1 MRRRSGR
8 SLEVPFR
15 ARRKRA
21 ACGEDSR
28 GDRFS
33 GGARPMNSS
42 PLSSS
47 PSTWQFI
54 RETWGSA
61 RPLELVLLL
70 TLLLLVTRTP
80 EYWYSQAVIVILSV
94 CGIAFRPVR
103 EAATFWLIV
112 SGFLGAELFFHRYA
126 ADNHKYLEVYWCVA
140 LFCACS
146 LPEGERE
153 QVVAF
158 NARMLIGLCL
168 AFAVFWKAV
177 SATYFEGASFFR
189 FTLLTDPRFESMA
202 QFLTSIPHAVL
213 VANRENE
220 NLIKTAWSAGQDLT
234 RVPLQG
240 NSEVYPLALLLTWWT
255 FLFEAL
261 LAVVFLWP
269 NRPRIERVRNALLL
283 TFGMTTYLV
292 ATVREFGWVL
302 MILGLAQCAPGSKWA
317 RVLFF
322 VTVLVIQVFTLPF
335 GQIIQSVW

>member
-1 MRRRSGR
+1 
-8 SLEVPFR
+8 
-15 ARRKRA
+15 
-21 ACGEDSR
+21 
-28 GDRFS
+28 
-33 GGARPMNSS
+33 MNSS
-42 PLSSS
+42 APS
-47 PSTWQFI
+47 PSPATREFI
-54 RETWGSA
+54 RTTWASVT
-61 RPLELVLLL
+61 PLELVLLL

-112 SGFLGAELFFHRYA
+112 AGFLGAELFFHRDV

-146 LPEGERE
+146 LPASDRE

-177 SATYFEGASFFR
+177 SATYFDGASFFR
-189 FTLLTDPRFESMA
+189 LTLLTDPRFESMV
-202 QFLTSIPHAVL
+202 QFLTSIPHEVL
-213 VANRENE
+213 ATNRENE
-220 NLIKTAWSAGQDLT
+220 NLIKTAWSLGPDLT
-234 RVPLQG
+234 RVPLG
-240 NSEVYPLALLLTWWT
+240 GSSEVYPLALLLTWWT
-255 FLFEAL
+255 FLFELL
-261 LAVVFLWP
+261 LAVAFLWP
-269 NRPRIERVRNALLL
+269 NGPRIERVRNALLL

-292 ATVREFGWVL
+292 ATVREFGWLL

-322 VTVLVIQVFTLPF
+322 ITVLVIQVFTLPF
-335 GQIIQSVW
+335 GPMIQSVW